1 MDSRCI
7 ISSPS
12 SHLRLKIQT
21 NAKAN
26 SSWARNPHRNT
37 TTTTSTTSTT
47 TTVFKLSKSYHNCLC
62 YLHWQQQKPVIRRK
76 PCARKAQKFSTGL
89 SKKASKVAKKKEGTV
104 AGAVALIIGTSI
116 GTGILALPEKALP
129 AGIIPSSISIIVC
142 WIFLL
147 IEAFLLVEINVALM
161 SKKGRKEEE
170 NELNV
175 ISIRTMAQETLGDWG
190 GTIATIAYV
199 FLGYSSMVAY
209 SSKSGEILFQLINLP
224 APVSGS
230 LFTTLF
236 TMLVSIWGTRAT
248 DRVNQYLTA
257 SMIGLLLAVEVLAVV
272 FGGWSGVGSVSDWT
286 KIPPTIPII
295 IFSLVFHDITP
306 FLCAYLDA
314 DLRRIKTSVFLGALV
329 PLVAV
334 LVWDAVALGL
344 AAEAEQV
351 VDPVELLYRLRSNG
365 VSIMVAA
372 FSLLALGTSLIGT
385 LLSFSEFFKE
395 QIKNGTW
402 NLPSSEKGNW
412 WGRNRFNVTA
422 VTLVVVPS
430 LFVSTT
436 FPDAFSAATDI
447 AGGYCMTVLYG
458 VLPPAMAWAMHKKEP
473 DLCGQKELLN
483 ANVALVVAELFACG
497 IVVEQILQYI
507 LALHS

>member
-7 ISSPS
+7 TSSPS
-12 SHLRLKIQT
+12 LHLRLKIQR
-21 NAKAN
+21 NAKVN
-26 SSWARNPHRNT
+26 PSWARNLHRNT
-37 TTTTSTTSTT
+37 TTTTTE
-47 TTVFKLSKSYHNCLC
+47 FKMRKSYNSCLC

-76 PCARKAQKFSTGL
+76 HFARKAQKFSTGL
-89 SKKASKVAKKKEGTV
+89 SKRTSKVAEKKEGTV

-116 GTGILALPEKALP
+116 GTGILALPEKAFP
-129 AGIIPSSISIIVC
+129 AGIIPSSISVIVC

-161 SKKGRKEEE
+161 RNKGKKQED
-170 NELNV
+170 NELDV

-230 LFTTLF
+230 LFTALF

-257 SMIGLLLAVEVLAVV
+257 SMIAGLLLAIEVLAVV
-272 FGGWSGVGSVSDWT
+272 FGGWSGVGGISDWT
-286 KIPPTIPII
+286 KIPPTIPVI
-295 IFSLVFHDITP
+295 IFSLVFHDLTP
-306 FLCAYLDA
+306 FICSYLEGDI
-314 DLRRIKTSVFLGALV
+314 RRIKTSVFLGALV

-351 VDPVELLYRLRSNG
+351 VDPVQLLYRLRWNG

-372 FSLLALGTSLIGT
+372 FSLLAVGTSLIGT
-385 LLSFSEFFKE
+385 LLAFSEFFKE
-395 QIKNGTW
+395 QLKNGTW
-402 NLPSSEKGNW
+402 HSLPTKKENW
-412 WGRNRFNVTA
+412 WGRNKINVIAATM
-422 VTLVVVPS
+422 VVAPS

-458 VLPPAMAWAMHKKEP
+458 VLPPAMAWAMHKREP
-473 DLCGQKELLN
+473 ELYGRKELLN

-497 IVVEQILQYI
+497 IVVEQILQDI
-507 LALHS
+507 PALHS

>member
-7 ISSPS
+7 TSSPFL
-12 SHLRLKIQT
+12 HLRLQIQR

-26 SSWARNPHRNT
+26 QSWARNPHRNT
-37 TTTTSTTSTT
+37 TTRTTT
-47 TTVFKLSKSYHNCLC
+47 TTVFKMSKNYHNCLC

-76 PCARKAQKFSTGL
+76 PYARKAQKFSTEL
-89 SKKASKVAKKKEGTV
+89 SKKTSKVAEKKEGTV

-116 GTGILALPEKALP
+116 GTGILALPKKAFP
-129 AGIIPSSISIIVC
+129 AGIIPSSISVIVC

-147 IEAFLLVEINVALM
+147 IEAFLLVEINVCLM
-161 SKKGRKEEE
+161 RKKGKKEEDH
-170 NELNV
+170 ELDV

-190 GTIATIAYV
+190 GTIATIGYV

-230 LFTTLF
+230 LFTALF
-236 TMLVSIWGTRAT
+236 TMLVSIWGTRTT
-248 DRVNQYLTA
+248 DQVNQYLTA
-257 SMIGLLLAVEVLAVV
+257 SMIGLLLAIEVIAVV
-272 FGGWSGVGSVSDWT
+272 FGGWSGVGGISDWT
-286 KIPPTIPII
+286 KIPPTIPVI
-295 IFSLVFHDITP
+295 IFSLVFHDLTP
-306 FLCAYLDA
+306 FLCAYLEG

-351 VDPVELLYRLRSNG
+351 VDPVELLYRLKCNG

-372 FSLLALGTSLIGT
+372 FSLLAVGASLIGT
-385 LLSFSEFFKE
+385 LLAFSEFFKE
-395 QIKNGTW
+395 QLKNSTW
-402 NLPSSEKGNW
+402 ISPPTEKIKGNW
-412 WGRNRFNVTA
+412 WGRNKINVTA
-422 VTLVVVPS
+422 VTMAVAPS

-436 FPDAFSAATDI
+436 FPDAFSSATDI

-458 VLPPAMAWAMHKKEP
+458 VLPPAMAWAMHKREP
-473 DLCGQKELLN
+473 KLYGQKEFLN
-483 ANVALVVAELFACG
+483 ANAALVVAELFACG
-497 IVVEQILQYI
+497 IVVEHILQDI

>member
-7 ISSPS
+7 TSSPS
-12 SHLRLKIQT
+12 LHLRLKIQR
-21 NAKAN
+21 NAKVN
-26 SSWARNPHRNT
+26 PSWARNLHRNT
-37 TTTTSTTSTT
+37 TTTTTE
-47 TTVFKLSKSYHNCLC
+47 FKMRKSYNSCLC

-76 PCARKAQKFSTGL
+76 HFARKAQKFSTGL
-89 SKKASKVAKKKEGTV
+89 SKRTSKVAEKKEGTV

-116 GTGILALPEKALP
+116 GTGILALPEKAFP
-129 AGIIPSSISIIVC
+129 AGIIPSSISVIVC

-161 SKKGRKEEE
+161 RNKGKKQED
-170 NELNV
+170 NELDV

-230 LFTTLF
+230 LFTALF

-257 SMIGLLLAVEVLAVV
+257 SMIGLLLAIEVLAVV
-272 FGGWSGVGSVSDWT
+272 FGGWSGVGGISDWT
-286 KIPPTIPII
+286 KIPPTIPVI
-295 IFSLVFHDITP
+295 IFSLVFHDLTP
-306 FLCAYLDA
+306 FICSYLEGDI
-314 DLRRIKTSVFLGALV
+314 RRIKTSVFLGALV

-351 VDPVELLYRLRSNG
+351 VDPVQLLYRLRWNG

-372 FSLLALGTSLIGT
+372 FSLLAVGTSLIGT
-385 LLSFSEFFKE
+385 LLAFSEFFKE
-395 QIKNGTW
+395 QLKNGTW
-402 NLPSSEKGNW
+402 HSLPTKKENW
-412 WGRNRFNVTA
+412 WGRNKINVIAATM
-422 VTLVVVPS
+422 VVAPS

-447 AGGYCMTVLYG
+447 AV
-458 VLPPAMAWAMHKKEP
+458 
-473 DLCGQKELLN
+473 
-483 ANVALVVAELFACG
+483 
-497 IVVEQILQYI
+497 
-507 LALHS
+507 S